1 VRIVGELDMN
11 FIPQT
16 RNEDATA
23 KLAQLDAEWLTIRAG
38 IVAKAISDDE
48 RDQQLRVAVRR
59 YRNARAAMQE
69 APTLTVVVGHVELLD
84 GTPATDADVTELI
97 QQSRQRPARH
107 TQSTPPV
114 LPTRG
119 TNAIEEQ
126 STAGIVGNAVQDGT
140 GVQDAVVEEAHPAA
154 VTTMDMP
161 GDTEVVEQPVAEG
174 RPRRRREPVP
184 ANGIAEVVEG

>member
-1 VRIVGELDMN
+1 MN

-97 QQSRQRPARH
+97 QQSRQRPIRR

-114 LPTRG
+114 PPTRV
-119 TNAIEEQ
+119 TNASEDIQ
-126 STAGIVGNAVQDGT
+126 TAAGIVGNAVQDGT
-140 GVQDAVVEEAHPAA
+140 GVQDAGNGEAHPAA
-154 VTTMDMP
+154 VTAVDMS
-161 GDTEVVEQPVAEG
+161 GDTEVVDQPVTEG
-174 RPRRRREPVP
+174 RPRRRREPMP
-184 ANGIAEVVEG
+184 ANGTVEMVEG